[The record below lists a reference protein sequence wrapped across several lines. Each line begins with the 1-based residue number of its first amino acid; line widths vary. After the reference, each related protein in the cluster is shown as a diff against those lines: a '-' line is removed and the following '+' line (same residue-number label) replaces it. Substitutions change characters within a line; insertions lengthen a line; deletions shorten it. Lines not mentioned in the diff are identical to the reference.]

1 MADRP
6 LTSLENALEQI
17 LAQVTA
23 PTGSETVELS
33 ASLGRVLAEDY
44 HVLADVPPADNSA
57 VDGYALRAADLAS
70 GVPLPI
76 SNRIP
81 AGAAP
86 SALEPGTAVRIFTG
100 SEIPAGADSVVMQEN
115 TELKDGS
122 LVVTSAVT
130 EAQNIRRKGQDLTQ
144 GDLALPAGTRIRPQE
159 MGLLASIGHA
169 DLAVRPRLKVAVLST
184 GDELVA
190 PGQPLAPGQIYN
202 SNRYMLTGLL
212 AEAGCELVISDTLKD
227 VRDTTRQALQNA
239 AQSADLIITTGGV
252 SVGEEDHVR
261 AVMEDMGSLSLWKL
275 AIKPGKPVAFGNI
288 DGTPMLGLPGNPGS
302 VLVTFLVVGM
312 PLIRYLQGRPDS
324 GVTGDRVAANFR
336 IDQTS
341 VRREFM
347 RVRRGRVGEDAVL
360 DAHPNQGSGVL
371 SSTCWADGL
380 AVVPENTTIE
390 PGDLMTYFPFEQLL
404 R

>member
-44 HVLADVPPADNSA
+44 HVPADVPPADNSA

-70 GVPLPI
+70 REPLPI

>member
-1 MADRP
+1 MADKP
-6 LTSLENALEQI
+6 LTSLEDALEQV
-17 LAQVTA
+17 LAQVTVA
-23 PTGSETVELS
+23 GGAETVDLVDT
-33 ASLGRVLAEDY
+33 LGRVLAEDY
-44 HVLADVPPADNSA
+44 RVPADVPPADNSA
-57 VDGYALRAADLAS
+57 VDGYALRATDLAS
-70 GVPLPI
+70 GEPLAI

-86 SALEPGTAVRIFTG
+86 TALEPGTAVRIFTG
-100 SEIPAGADSVVMQEN
+100 SEIPAGADSVVMQED
-115 TELKDGS
+115 TELKAGN
-122 LVVTSAVT
+122 LVVTSTVT
-130 EAQNIRRKGQDLTQ
+130 EAQNIRRKGQDLAR

-169 DLAVRPRLKVAVLST
+169 SLAVRPRLKVAVFST

-190 PGQPLAPGQIYN
+190 PGLPLGPGQIYN

-227 VRDTTRQALQNA
+227 VRDATRQALQSA
-239 AQSADLIITTGGV
+239 ARDADLIITTGGV

-261 AVMEDMGSLSLWKL
+261 AVMDDMGSLSLWKL
-275 AIKPGKPVAFGNI
+275 AIKPGKPLAFGNI

-302 VLVTFLVVGM
+302 VLVTFLMVGM
-312 PLIRYLQGRPDS
+312 PLIRYLQGRPDPDI
-324 GVTGDRVAANFR
+324 TGDQVVASFRV
-336 IDQTS
+336 DKTS

-347 RVRRGRVGEDAVL
+347 RVRRDRVNGKPVL
-360 DAHPNQGSGVL
+360 RAHPNQGSGVL

-390 PGDLMTYFPFEQLL
+390 PGDLVTYFPFAELL

>member
-44 HVLADVPPADNSA
+44 HVPADVPPADNSA